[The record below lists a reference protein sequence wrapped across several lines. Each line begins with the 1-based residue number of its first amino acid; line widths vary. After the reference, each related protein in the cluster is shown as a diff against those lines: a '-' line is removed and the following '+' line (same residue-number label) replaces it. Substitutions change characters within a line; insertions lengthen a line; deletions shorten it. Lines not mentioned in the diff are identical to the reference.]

1 MQQVKMADC
10 YFHGDWEE
18 NIPEQLRKLL
28 KPAEEPPS
36 WHHSRPKQ
44 FSNATAEEYKEIVQ
58 TEEFKSLK
66 YYHAQHLTMSWNDY
80 MELTFIDNI
89 RHQLRSD
96 RTFNITVDQPVADV
110 FGLIEAHVALMD
122 KTFKQLSEY
131 STQMFNEKVGVP
143 NYDSALLKVN
153 QLMLLENCCTDY
165 LQEALTS
172 GWRIISVSPQ
182 PDQRRPDYVLGK
194 IVENPKGA
202 ALRGMDEYRSE
213 FGISE

>member
-1 MQQVKMADC
+1 MQQVKMAEC

-44 FSNATAEEYKEIVQ
+44 YNSASADEYKEIVQ

-122 KTFKQLSEY
+122 KTFKQLL
-131 STQMFNEKVGVP
+131 STQ
-143 NYDSALLKVN
+143 LKCLMRKLEFQIMT
-153 QLMLLENCCTDY
+153 QLCSRSISSCCLKTV
-165 LQEALTS
+165 A
-172 GWRIISVSPQ
+172 RIIYK
-182 PDQRRPDYVLGK
+182 RP
-194 IVENPKGA
+194 
-202 ALRGMDEYRSE
+202 
-213 FGISE
+213 